1 MANGNQQYPYLFHV
15 RSHDKADPNDPNKMV
30 PGTSG
35 LETAYGV
42 NEQEAQNALFSRIG
56 QDYDV
61 RSEGIDPLF
70 TYRQSISNNYNAQ
83 NPYFSAGQGLVNTGF
98 TPMYANQPNPYMQ
111 NMGMQNSWLQ
121 NFAPTQ
127 TTRRTEPQN
136 PWTAA
141 LSQQDAPQMPQAPR
155 YDPRLMGGPTAPL
168 PSQAGTFENPYA
180 AQWQQPIPYEPGV
193 SRGGGGGYAIPTY
206 GAPGNIGADFPFEA
220 QYYGEGAPNITERPG
235 GLFSFGEAGD
245 IERDIYTA
253 QQEQQ
258 NMELGIQQGYPKEY
272 FTSFTPDEKA
282 NYDSQVKNLRQSLK
296 ELLPITSAMSSR
308 SPWQTATPRFGGG
321 GMGVDTEA
329 IQALGIDP
337 NVLYSADKDVLLS
350 TIESLKTNQAIIDRF
365 GGNQSIVS
373 NAIDSAITNAATNVP
388 VAMQE
393 GTGVEET
400 AEEQDEYMQTTITP
414 SIFSDAL
421 NAVREAQAGNN
432 NARLPEE
439 IVEEGFRSP
448 EGISG
453 QLVADFARA
462 LGRTT
467 PYGIAEQQREDILE
481 ETTSI
486 TIPQQD
492 IQRHLDVAGMNNRSQ
507 DYRTAVGFAS
517 EQMQAQSQERMTNA
531 SIRSSEMIA
540 QASNMSN
547 EYIAEL
553 QANTT
558 LDVAKMNN
566 MTQEQVALIS
576 SRSAAEV
583 AEITGMSQRDV
594 ANIKGQW
601 EDRIANATNLSRE
614 TIQRLQNDSA
624 REVAS
629 ISAGSAQNVATINT
643 MASIAIAEDS
653 NATQAEIAELQTE
666 ATTAVAEANNTSE
679 KEIAELIYSTKAYD
693 LREVEFEEQEA
704 FMDIQQEY
712 AKELAKLGAA
722 EGIQTTEEAILKANL
737 EATNELQDAQL
748 EYEKGKYEY
757 EGEARIEAER
767 LLAEERQDIRDE
779 QKEAAEQVRDQ
790 QLEDAETLRT
800 QQLEDIEDEY
810 ERSDQLLEAQ
820 QQREDDLRE
829 AEQDY
834 QETLAKSEQDY
845 QDEVRGDI
853 QEFQTQEREGQAE
866 TAEELER
873 LRVLGGYNNPQ
884 EWQEAQIELSRGGL
898 TVEENESLQALLARG
913 GLTPEQR
920 LTEIS
925 SETRSAEMNSLLA
938 LLSNPQALGA
948 FVTILTG
955 EMPFDVVPTMGQLTE
970 MTPSR
975 IEYLQGALSAIGID
989 PQTFIRMAQ
998 DVTPQAFQESGPF
1011 GQLSAMIA

>member
-1 MANGNQQYPYLFHV
+1 MTMQNQQYPYLFYV
-15 RSHDKADPNDPNKMV
+15 RSHDKPDPNDPNKMI

-35 LETAYGV
+35 LETAYGI
-42 NEQEAQNALFSRIG
+42 NEEKAQEALFSRIG

-70 TYRQSISNNYNAQ
+70 TYRQSISNNYNPQ
-83 NPYFSAGQGLVNTGF
+83 NPYFTAGQGLVNTGF

-141 LSQQDAPQMPQAPR
+141 LSQQDVPQMPQAPGD
-155 YDPRLMGGPTAPL
+155 DPRLMGGPTAPL

-180 AQWQQPIPYEPGV
+180 VTPMQPIPYEPGV
-193 SRGGGGGYAIPTY
+193 SRGGGGGYYVQGSVPM
-206 GAPGNIGADFPFEA
+206 GGFGMNFPGQDFFAPAYTQDVKAAEKAGRTVDELSAEEIDQTRKLKEQIEQNLGLRKGFQLQAEMAD
-220 QYYGEGAPNITERPG
+220 PG
-235 GLFSFGEAGD
+235 GLE
-245 IERDIYTA
+245 
-253 QQEQQ
+253 
-258 NMELGIQQGYPKEY
+258 
-272 FTSFTPDEKA
+272 
-282 NYDSQVKNLRQSLK
+282 
-296 ELLPITSAMSSR
+296 SAMFGMGSGGMY
-308 SPWQTATPRFGGG
+308 GGG
-321 GMGVDTEA
+321 GGFAQLEQYKNRERNNA
-329 IQALGIDP
+329 
-337 NVLYSADKDVLLS
+337 LLS
-350 TIESLKTNQAIIDRF
+350 AGVTPEQFNSDDPAVLQQVINTLQESGIFTEGPFAEPAPMFGGEDRF
-365 GGNQSIVS
+365 ERRERELDMQARTFELTESQRRQ
-373 NAIDSAITNAATNVP
+373 AEEAE
-388 VAMQE
+388 VA
-393 GTGVEET
+393 EET
-400 AEEQDEYMQTTITP
+400 VDEEQDEFMQTTITP

-439 IVEEGFRSP
+439 IIEEGFRSP
-448 EGISG
+448 ESMSG
-453 QLVADFARA
+453 QIVADFTRA
-462 LGRTT
+462 LTRTT
-467 PYGIAEQQREDILE
+467 PYGTAVQERADILE

-517 EQMQAQSQERMTNA
+517 EQMQTQSQERMTNA

-553 QANTT
+553 QSSTT
-558 LDVAKMNN
+558 LDVARMNN

-629 ISAGSAQNVATINT
+629 ISASSASTVATINT
-643 MASIAIAEDS
+643 MASIAIAEAS
-653 NATQAEIAELQTE
+653 NSTQQEVARLQTE
-666 ATTAVAEANNTSE
+666 ATTTVAENNNSTE
-679 KEIAELIYSTKAYD
+679 KDIAELIYSPKAYE
-693 LREVEFEEQEA
+693 LREAEFEEQEA
-704 FMDIQQEY
+704 FMKIQQEY
-712 AKELAKLGAA
+712 ARELAKLGAA

-737 EATNELQDAQL
+737 DATNELQKAQL
-748 EYEKGKYEY
+748 EYEKEKYQY
-757 EGEARIEAER
+757 EDTARIEAER

-779 QKEAAEQVRDQ
+779 QKEAAEQLRDQ
-790 QLEDAETLRT
+790 QLEDAGTLRT
-800 QQLEDIEDEY
+800 QQLQDIEDEY

-820 QQREDDLRE
+820 QQREDNLRE
-829 AEQDY
+829 AEQQY
-834 QETLAKSEQDY
+834 QETLTKAEQDY

-853 QEFQTQEREGQAE
+853 QEFQTQEREGQAQ

-873 LRVLGGYNNPQ
+873 LRVLGGYANPQ

-898 TVEENESLQALLARG
+898 TAEENESLQALLARG
-913 GLTPEQR
+913 GLSAEQR
-920 LTEIS
+920 LAEIS

>member
-1 MANGNQQYPYLFHV
+1 MTMQNQQYPYLFHV
-15 RSHDKADPNDPNKMV
+15 RSHDKPDPNDPNKMI

-35 LETAYGV
+35 LETAYGA

-83 NPYFSAGQGLVNTGF
+83 NPYFTNSGAGQGLVNTGF

-141 LSQQDAPQMPQAPR
+141 LSQQDAPQMPQAPA

-180 AQWQQPIPYEPGV
+180 VTPMQPIPYEPGV
-193 SRGGGGGYAIPTY
+193 SRGGGGGYYVP
-206 GAPGNIGADFPFEA
+206 GSVPMGGFGMNFPGQDFFAPA
-220 QYYGEGAPNITERPG
+220 
-235 GLFSFGEAGD
+235 
-245 IERDIYTA
+245 YTQDVRA
-253 QQEQQ
+253 V
-258 NMELGIQQGYPKEY
+258 
-272 FTSFTPDEKA
+272 EKA
-282 NYDSQVKNLRQSLK
+282 GRTVDELSAEEIDQTRKLK
-296 ELLPITSAMSSR
+296 EQIEQNLGLRKGFKLRPETAEPSALESAWMSMG
-308 SPWQTATPRFGGG
+308 AGGIGGG
-321 GMGVDTEA
+321 GGSFAQLEM
-329 IQALGIDP
+329 I
-337 NVLYSADKDVLLS
+337 KDRERNNALLS
-350 TIESLKTNQAIIDRF
+350 AGVTPGQFNSDDPAVLQQVINTLQESGIFIEGPFAEPAPMFGEDPYERRERELDMQARTF
-365 GGNQSIVS
+365 ELTESQRRQ
-373 NAIDSAITNAATNVP
+373 AEEAE
-388 VAMQE
+388 VA
-393 GTGVEET
+393 EET
-400 AEEQDEYMQTTITP
+400 VDEEQDEFIQRAITP
-414 SIFSDAL
+414 SMFSDAL

-439 IVEEGFRSP
+439 IVEEGFRNP

-553 QANTT
+553 QSNTT
-558 LDVAKMNN
+558 LDVARMNN

-624 REVAS
+624 KEVAS
-629 ISAGSAQNVATINT
+629 ISASSASNVATINT
-643 MASIAIAEDS
+643 MASIAIAEAS
-653 NATQAEIAELQTE
+653 NSTQEEVARLQTQA
-666 ATTAVAEANNTSE
+666 TTTVAENNNTTE
-679 KEIAELIYSTKAYD
+679 VEIAELIYSTKAYE
-693 LREVEFEEQEA
+693 LREAEFKEQEE
-704 FMDIQQEY
+704 FMKIQQEY
-712 AKELAKLGAA
+712 AKELAALGAA
-722 EGIQTTEEAILKANL
+722 EGIQTSEEAILKANL
-737 EATNELQDAQL
+737 DASEELQEAQI

-757 EGEARIEAER
+757 ENEARIEAEK
-767 LLAEERQDIRDE
+767 LLAEERKDIRDE
-779 QKEAAEQVRDQ
+779 QKEAAELLRDQ
-790 QLEDAETLRT
+790 QLEDAETLRD

-810 ERSDQLLEAQ
+810 ERSDKLLEDQ

-829 AEQDY
+829 AEQEY
-834 QETLAKSEQDY
+834 QETLTKAEQDY
-845 QDEVRGDI
+845 QDEVREDI

-873 LRVLGGYNNPQ
+873 LRVLGGYANPQ
-884 EWQEAQIELSRGGL
+884 EWQQAQIEISRGGL
-898 TVEENESLQALLARG
+898 TAEENESLQALLARG
-913 GLTPEQR
+913 GLTAEQR
-920 LTEIS
+920 LAEIS

-955 EMPFDVVPTMGQLTE
+955 EIPFDAVPTMGQLTE

-975 IEYLQGALSAIGID
+975 IEYLQGALSALGID